1 MALSVTRV
9 TRISGCVCVCV
20 PLLRDLL
27 LCCRLQELPATLGAL
42 LGLKAL
48 FVGHNQLQQLPGSI
62 SRLQLLNTLHAGR
75 ELLQCTHVSNMLV
88 VQPCIGQQDVRT
100 SSGSLLTASIWLVTC
115 EL

>member
-1 MALSVTRV
+1 LY
-9 TRISGCVCVCV
+9 
-20 PLLRDLL
+20 
-27 LCCRLQELPATLGAL
+27 CRLQELPATLGAL
-42 LGLKAL
+42 LDLKAL

-75 ELLQCTHVSNMLV
+75 ELLQCTHVNNTLV

-100 SSGSLLTASIWLVTC
+100 SSVSSLTASIWLVTC